1 MVGKKKTEEK
11 RRPPLW
17 QDIVFRYGK
26 GGEQQSAV
34 TGDDTFSTK
43 PIDYGRTERNGKLQY
58 P

>member
-1 MVGKKKTEEK
+1 MVGKKKTEK
-11 RRPPLW
+11 RRPPFW

-26 GGEQQSAV
+26 GEQEPYAA

-43 PIDYGRTERNGKLQY
+43 PMDYSGTERKGKLQY